1 MDLQTLGHLLEDPAA
16 GAEWLRRLGVVDV
29 GRAARNLVS
38 LARSGLTP
46 DLLLS
51 ICRQLAEC
59 LPACADPD
67 MALNNLDRFVAAARS
82 ALALGG
88 LFERDPQALAT
99 LVQIFSTSQY
109 LSDVLVSDPESFDL
123 LRLTEGKPVGRQAL
137 IDDVVA
143 EVEAL
148 DHELAVLRALRR
160 FKRREMLRIAYGD
173 IVCGQS
179 LHTVTT
185 QISFLADAILEGA
198 LRAAGRRLGAQRGT
212 PLHGDGQP
220 AHFVVLGLGKLGG
233 RELNYSS
240 DIDLVFLY
248 DEEGRTGGPRSV
260 SNSEFFEQLAR
271 EIVRLVAEPTDLGAA
286 YRVDVRL
293 RPEGKQGALAVSEA
307 RALHYYD
314 TRGRTWERQAYI
326 KARPVAGCLEL
337 GGRFLE
343 GLDGWVYR
351 RYLTQTEIAG
361 IKDLKRRIDEQTRK
375 SGLETRNVKTG
386 RGGIRDIEFV
396 IQFLQ
401 LLNGADLPNL
411 RTGNTLEAIAQLEC
425 DGCLTHL
432 ERGLLQKNYTF
443 LRRIEH
449 HLQIMFDL
457 RTHVLPRQNEELRKL
472 ALRMGYAEG
481 AQRPA
486 LEAFLRDYRVRTEEN
501 RRILDHLLQEA
512 FEAQPGTAPEVD
524 LVLDPEPQPE
534 RIEEVLGRYGFS
546 NVEQAYRNLMSLAE
560 EKLQFLSTRRCRHFL
575 AAIAPQ
581 LLREVAETPDP
592 DATLVNFSQV
602 SDSLGGKAVLWELFS
617 FNPPSLRLYVEL
629 CAYSPY
635 LCNMLVGNPGMV
647 DELMDSLVLD
657 RLPTPEFLA
666 ERLAELTR
674 GAEDLEPI
682 LHSFKNAQQL
692 RVGVRD
698 LLGRED
704 IQAATGALS
713 DIAEACLSQIVA
725 RQLRRLVA
733 RFGEPRLAEG
743 RKGRR
748 PCELVVLAM
757 GKFGGREMNY
767 QSDLDLVFLY
777 QGDGHTAPSARNA
790 AGERTTNQHFFSEL
804 GQRIVN
810 TTGRLGPYGRLY
822 PVDMRLRPTGR
833 SGALATSLAQFA
845 RYFAEGQG
853 QLWERQALC
862 KARVVFGSRSAAR
875 AVLSAVNHAAFQ
887 HPWRPEDAEAI
898 HQMRMRLEKTA
909 GTRDFKR
916 GPGGIVDIEFAVQ
929 LLQLRHGRRRP
940 RVRCPNTLEALERLY
955 TAGCLNDQDYQAF
968 AHSYRLLRTLESRL
982 CLMGSPHPDELP
994 EDSRELKRL
1003 KHLTGHPTAGALV
1016 DDLQQCSQDVRR
1028 RFERLVE
1035 EAAAGRR
1042 SRTD

>member
-1 MDLQTLGHLLEDPAA
+1 MDLQTLGHLLEDPGA
-16 GAEWLRRLGVVDV
+16 GAEWLRRLKVADTD
-29 GRAARNLVS
+29 RAARNLAS
-38 LARSGLTP
+38 LARSGWTP

-51 ICRQLAEC
+51 VCRQLAEL

-82 ALALGG
+82 PLALGT

-99 LVQIFSTSQY
+99 LIQIFSTSQY

-137 IDDVVA
+137 IDDLVA

-148 DHELAVLRALRR
+148 EHEPAVLRALRR

-185 QISFLADAILEGA
+185 QISFLADAILEAA

-212 PLHGDGQP
+212 PLRADGQP
-220 AHFVVLGLGKLGG
+220 ARFVVLGLGKLGG

-248 DEEGRTGGPRSV
+248 DEEGRTSGPRSI
-260 SNSEFFEQLAR
+260 SNAEFFEQLAR
-271 EIVRLVAEPTDLGAA
+271 EIVRLVTEPTDLGAA
-286 YRVDVRL
+286 YRVDLRL
-293 RPEGKQGALAVSEA
+293 RPEGKHGPLAVSAA

-337 GGRFLE
+337 GGQFLAR
-343 GLDGWVYR
+343 LDRWIYR

-361 IKDLKRRIDEQTRK
+361 IQDLKRRIDEQTRS

-401 LLNGADLPNL
+401 LLNGADLPML

-425 DGCLTHL
+425 DGCLTHQERALL
-432 ERGLLQKNYTF
+432 EKNYKF

-457 RTHVLPRQNEELRKL
+457 RTHVLPEEEEELRKL
-472 ALRMGYAEG
+472 ALRMGYGEN
-481 AQRPA
+481 AQRPPLA
-486 LEAFLRDYRVRTEEN
+486 AFLHDYRVRTAEN

-512 FEAQPGTAPEVD
+512 FESPPGTAPEVD
-524 LVLDPEPQPE
+524 LVLDPQPPAE
-534 RIEEVLGRYGFS
+534 RIREVLGRYGFR
-546 NVEQAYRNLMSLAE
+546 NLEQAYRNLMSLAE
-560 EKLQFLSTRRCRHFL
+560 EKLRFLSTRRCRHFL

-581 LLREVAETPDP
+581 LLRAVAQTPDP
-592 DATLVNFSQV
+592 EATLVNFSQV

-635 LCNMLVGNPGMV
+635 LCNMLVSNPGMV

-657 RLPTPEFLA
+657 RLPTPAFL
-666 ERLAELTR
+666 EEQLAELTR

-692 RVGVRD
+692 RVGVRE

-713 DIAEACLSQIVA
+713 DIAESCLRQIVA
-725 RQLRRLVA
+725 RQFRQLAA
-733 RFGEPRLAEG
+733 RFGEPRLAG
-743 RKGRR
+743 PRKGQQ

-777 QGDGHTAPSARNA
+777 QGDGHTAPSAGNPP
-790 AGERTTNQHFFSEL
+790 GEKTTNQHFFSEL
-804 GQRIVN
+804 GQRIVGA
-810 TTGRLGPYGRLY
+810 TSRLGPYGRLY
-822 PVDMRLRPTGR
+822 EVDMRLRPTGR
-833 SGALATSLAQFA
+833 SGALATSLPQFA
-845 RYFAEGQG
+845 RYFAEGPG

-862 KARVVFGSRSAAR
+862 KARVVFGSPSSARVALN
-875 AVLSAVNHAAFQ
+875 AVHRAAFQ
-887 HPWRPEDAEAI
+887 HPWRAEDAEAV
-898 HQMRMRLEKTA
+898 HQMRTRLEETA
-909 GTRDFKR
+909 GPRDFKR

-929 LLQLRHGRRRP
+929 LLQLRHARRHP
-940 RVRCPNTLEALERLY
+940 RLRCPNTLEALGRLHA
-955 TAGCLNDQDYQAF
+955 AGCLSADDYQALE
-968 AHSYRLLRTLESRL
+968 HSYRLLRTLESRL
-982 CLMGSPHPDELP
+982 CLMGSPHPDVLP
-994 EDSRELKRL
+994 EDPLELQKL
-1003 KHLTGHPTAGALV
+1003 KHLTGHASADALV
-1016 DDLQQCSQDVRR
+1016 EQLEQSKRDVRR
-1028 RFERLVE
+1028 RFERLLDQ
-1035 EAAAGRR
+1035 AASGRR
-1042 SRTD
+1042 SKTD